1 MAEMFRHPQKNFVNH
16 FCDTKLPKDAIITLY
31 KDYPRENG
39 TRPKGGNMLGK
50 TLETDATLF
59 KDDLKQEALGNMT
72 KFAIIT
78 GLSLGAW
85 VALIGMVTT
94 AAYVFDQLM

>member
-1 MAEMFRHPQKNFVNH
+1 M
-16 FCDTKLPKDAIITLY
+16 
-31 KDYPRENG
+31 
-39 TRPKGGNMLGK
+39 
-50 TLETDATLF
+50 LETDATSIEF
-59 KDDLKQEALGNMT
+59 EQEEALGNMT

-94 AAYVFDQLM
+94 AAYIIDRVM

>member
-1 MAEMFRHPQKNFVNH
+1 M
-16 FCDTKLPKDAIITLY
+16 
-31 KDYPRENG
+31 
-39 TRPKGGNMLGK
+39 
-50 TLETDATLF
+50 LETDATSY
-59 KDDLKQEALGNMT
+59 QHEPEEALGNMT

-94 AAYVFDQLM
+94 AAYVIDRIM